1 MASVAAVGDILGR
14 LHASKSPEY
23 AKVLIERDLAPEVEQ
38 LPAEHVLALLLD
50 PGVGLLSFV
59 AATGGGEEA
68 PRGAALKLLRLTVAR
83 AAPAD
88 VARYS
93 VALRDACAALATAD
107 GDNKVKEEALELL
120 AATLA
125 NTPPSS
131 SQALRPGEL
140 AASLRVWLFRNATPA
155 KAPGGVRAWA
165 LRCLGALAEHHA
177 AAVAAHEAAAPPP
190 QVPYGDKP
198 LVLWLREHCLR
209 EIQEQLDK
217 AASKKDETK
226 VLTGALDA
234 LCAALQAVPPG
245 ALQAEQARQAL
256 RACLSCVKLVAD
268 ASRYAPAKAALKL
281 LCRHAS
287 AHLAVP
293 LLECVDD
300 ALAAVLVCRRHENK
314 DVKDAAKPALDAL
327 FDALAVAFADAAQ
340 PQATRRSA
348 YDAVW
353 AAAETLMAERDG
365 DSGNGRG
372 SGRGVALAL
381 RALGALA
388 PAAAAVGADPAAELA
403 RVAGRLSRLAA
414 SAEPEDHRGLALGA
428 ERALSLLDAHARLA
442 AAASGVGGG
451 ADAALADA
459 ALGALS
465 AAAEWLAQRFPA
477 LAPSTRADFCA
488 SAART
493 LDALARPA
501 AGAPLS
507 RFLARGVPAWLLAA
521 LQTQPPADAAP
532 PDQNVPGDVMPA
544 GAPLWPRHEPL
555 WRALL
560 AAPQGGP
567 ACFDA
572 LAEAS
577 LRLFAADLNL
587 RVTRRHVAP
596 VDVDADDDDDGD
608 AAVYGNGAL
617 VADEP
622 EDVALFARL
631 AALMAALLPAAPRPA
646 LLRWAAPLT
655 RALLSGARASPA
667 IPGFYV
673 LLTALVRACD
683 AAGGLPPHGELAA
696 LLRGAVAECAG
707 RARLEQGALRAAL
720 LHLVLAAPP
729 DLAPPDL
736 AAPAAGAALRLGVAA
751 PALADAALG
760 ALERLQ
766 AEAPD
771 ALAPHLAAVAPALAP
786 LIEEAARREASR
798 TDEVAEAAAAA
809 AKIAA
814 AAAPKAS
821 GARADTA
828 ARAARA
834 EKRGAAAARA
844 GLRAEDMVSAA
855 GRAQRLLGL
864 FGAAAHAVVESADA
878 SRDGGGDGGAAWD
891 PTPRVGLRLGVAQ
904 SPMETFL
911 DGVLPRCAALAL
923 SSPDRRSRVAAGEVL
938 HNVTV
943 LLVGR
948 QAQARIAVGSGG
960 ASFERVFARL
970 FPAVLALS
978 VDSGEFVAA
987 QLFGPLAR
995 QLAQWYG
1002 HTGEREGADEAAF
1015 LNALAAGVA
1024 DADNGALRDRCAD
1037 LLAAVFEWAMRNAAA
1052 TAGTTLDK
1060 LPYIASSV
1068 LTRCYAAM
1076 AHPSPWRRRGGATVL
1091 ARLPAF
1097 LRGNACR
1104 YLVDAHAVDAVRAC
1118 LECLGRSG
1126 ADPVGCGADDAARDA
1141 ALRFMRL
1148 LVRRAKSAR
1157 MQPKLVAFVA
1167 QLWRESGRR
1176 QLPARS
1182 EAQRCFAVL
1191 LPHLP
1196 NAPTPRDWLL
1206 EMRQPHVP
1214 AVAVAAQF
1222 GAPPP
1227 GADADRWFG
1236 AAEATL
1242 QWTAWALE
1250 IGALATGEVVAAAP
1264 TPGLE
1269 PPVVVACHAVTRV
1282 LRPPGHAVSPS
1293 ALRSSVAVRL
1303 LVLLATDMASRS
1315 PSAGGITVAVAS
1327 AHPDALQRIL
1337 LLALFA
1343 PAALGAGV
1351 ERPQAIEELLKSAAR
1366 VLACASVQQQHLP
1379 ACREL
1384 LDAFKRAVADLL
1396 TARQSST
1403 SGDLPFG
1410 LDPAAVDLSVP
1421 GAAAALTSMIDGLM
1435 ELASH
1440 AMLLPV
1446 LPSAGPMSRAELP
1459 RRLVLAVHGLG
1470 AKASPAQIQ
1479 AARRLLKLARVLG
1492 GIGGMPLIE
1501 LLLDETP
1508 VDAAASGSGASVSR
1522 GELLLLR
1529 FQDLLVDAVLYEPAH
1544 AVPLL
1549 LQPILA
1555 GAGQASP
1562 AAANAVRTL
1571 EAALN
1576 AARLSAMLHRDEA
1589 AASGGPKLPDLRSN
1603 ALLSVLAA
1611 QLPQLTRLVEADS
1624 PAASRAVAI
1633 NLLARALDLDA
1644 LCRTAV
1650 LLGASSAAKSAIVA
1664 LHARLLA
1671 PMTSAAADA
1680 AFPDPSV
1687 AAQALEI
1694 LPAFSELPPD
1704 ESEPIFAAL
1713 EKLVFACVPR
1723 ANGAAELPRGDLRR
1737 APYLKLRTALLAALA
1752 ALAQRGAAA
1761 AAGRLMRCSM
1771 NAVFWDAKIPR
1782 VIDAMR
1788 AVAKACWSCK
1798 PGAAHAVADAILAVA
1813 MEQLTT
1819 EHARVKFPRFA
1830 FAAALQPLLSRAP
1843 AAYLES
1849 FFKRNAVMLV
1859 KLASTRPAAPTA
1871 APEDVVLNKRHAC
1884 FSLMELLY
1892 AHCTPASLKLVSA
1905 EYERATGGKKM
1916 VPLFTKACRTEM
1928 QTAEEPAEPLR
1939 LACRTAAFAAFATM
1953 LAATQTAEPKKGPN
1967 DGDLPGPSSLETY
1980 TAALLRGDF
1989 FAGNSWAAVVD
2000 CTKAVTCKLEL
2011 EARARPLP
2019 ADAAAR
2025 QDGSS
2030 RAMRLKATVSSTLF
2044 SQTMDDAPP
2053 PPRRAAIG
2061 GAVPMDVDTLSTMTP
2076 EDAAAST
2083 AVEGADAADDAD
2095 FEDEAAPEVDM
2106 LDRGPALDALV
2117 RLLEQCTRAFGPV
2130 LTAAVASGAL
2140 PSWMQPLR
2148 DALLKTAPLAPP
2160 NAALFV
2166 AKALL
2171 RLQDRT
2177 NEAQRVRAEKA
2188 AGDKAS
2194 ETESASMDAS
2204 MTLAGT
2210 TQAPAWDNELLAAA
2224 APQTAAQTRP
2234 LARRGRPKTSLPS
2247 LFAPQ
2252 LAAALIAVFV
2262 SDPAAS
2268 GGCAMHD
2275 VLRQTCWAV
2284 VDWSAAWTDATAS
2297 DFPDLG
2303 AALGRLIDHAAAVTL
2318 AGPKEESQKARDANV
2333 ELVQQLLRS
2342 ASTAWP
2348 AVAQNHPERAPFAE
2362 ALKVVERKAGG
2373 RLPAEVVTRR
2383 TVALQL
2389 LAGLLLRGQPLV
2401 AQTDNA
2407 DELAR
2412 RIVTVDIPEPSAGA
2426 NLYGHKRLYT
2436 LAGTV
2441 LGLELARRAADGTPP
2456 GPWVDKLWEKLR
2468 ALLASGMPTF
2478 YPFVACLATLAE
2490 RFPAGAVQ
2498 YAPQV
2503 VTRLPDT
2510 VTDSRWE
2517 ALNVLTAAC
2526 APGSALDCASL
2537 WVDLEPRLGRL
2548 AAASSDKESDIKL
2561 LGALSALFVN
2571 NAWPGAE
2578 AAAQGCLPLLKGAF
2592 LRHRHGSVRRAYFGL
2607 LRSLASAFPAMLQ
2620 TAHLRESMLGALT
2633 DADWTAVQ
2641 EALEWWDTQAG
2652 LRRATLSERLLDMVS
2667 TACFAQTAD
2676 DWPRAA
2682 ALLLLRLPAHVDGL
2696 YDEHL
2701 LGDKP
2706 LDVSAKF
2713 IAAKIDTQW
2722 AGASVPVSD
2731 GLQSLAAESL
2741 SLYPSSMTM
2750 ASQFGGSQVGPSGAL
2765 SASQQAN
2772 PEWLRAAPPPKPLRR
2787 VFSGGQPAKPGARGA
2802 GVYATDKRDAA
2813 ILAEAQR
2820 AGHEVTLTRQY
2831 RQGNF
2836 PDITTITRRVLVDA
2850 LLQVA
2855 ARDAPAAASALA
2867 ALAATAWAEK
2877 GASAEDTH
2885 SKLRNALAAS
2895 LSEPVAPAP
2904 AFFAA
2909 TARVALADA
2918 ALPGACGLVQHA
2930 KLAQAGLRARQPASA
2945 ALVAEHALLHYAGA
2959 RDAAARAS
2967 KRQRGGDR
2975 DVLPGLLDVLAAAS
2989 TAWAAL
2995 ARLLRSSGESDVA
3008 LVVMQHTAAAST
3020 PECDALRAQLEGDAE
3035 LARDRFDAAI
3045 ADAERELGGDE
3056 EPEEAE
3062 QLRADVAR
3070 WRDARRELLM
3080 SMGRWSDVWEELAET
3095 LPAEHGGEG
3104 MLPMLWARQEHAAEQ
3119 VVPAYVRAAVRL
3131 GHGDQ
3136 LRALLAGLAQMADQA
3151 PRAAFEAAFGLE
3163 LAALEA
3169 TAWPPADDRAR
3180 LLLAGAARTTR
3191 AAWLAAPPSALRIR
3205 HALVAG
3211 MQPQAELGAT
3221 VDLVASM
3228 RGSPDAAA
3236 APAAAMLARW
3246 ASHMLSPAFAPPS
3259 ALETVAAVRELC
3271 CDALVS
3277 GAAAHGAVAPTA
3289 ITSLRG
3295 ELSRAAGDA
3304 ARHFGALSLSD
3315 ELLARAPEGF
3325 ARSKAQLKVCL
3336 ARVDAASAATLA
3348 AEPELREQ
3356 LLLGPLQALAQP
3368 EQELHA
3374 PPEAAR
3380 DVAALRGAFLLR
3392 LARLPPT
3399 PGEQDCS
3406 ALYGAQAFAAMQ
3418 VATVAAR
3425 PAEAPRS
3432 AARDLLRLAALCNE
3446 ALMLLEDAAEQGAAP
3461 ASTGELSMAAAR
3473 AVVAAA
3479 GGEEAAAAAMVDAIL
3494 RAAALASLPDARAAL
3509 PRALALLG
3517 RHGAV
3522 RAAFERLAPAV
3533 PLWQLLPW
3541 APQMVSL
3548 LGGIE
3553 ADAVLPLLRS
3563 LAEAYPR
3570 ALHFPLAL
3578 AAASSAGPLQT
3589 RAQALLALAVN
3600 PAADRFARA
3609 VEDLAFPDDRLRRW
3623 HAALVIAMR
3632 GEASTAPAVR
3642 TAVAQMLDD
3651 VADPDAARARGAG
3664 VLTLDFATSARRK
3677 AAEHLGSPVDFAA
3690 LTPGKL
3696 TNFVNAALADPG
3708 SQRAKMRKQ
3717 PRRRV
3722 ETQSVFLAELREDAA
3737 DAIEVPGQYAA
3748 AEARGEPPRPAEHLR
3763 VVGVDPLVT
3772 VLESMQAPCKLT
3784 LRCSDGTEAEFLAKG
3799 GEDLRQDER
3808 ILRLFRCASAAL
3820 QAHAPAAARGLSVV
3834 TFHVEPLSPRC
3845 GLVSWLRGA
3854 VPIKDVISRIL
3865 PATLE
3870 ADCRNE
3876 YANWAVSKV
3885 GGEGSKATFSALTM
3899 GVKASAEDVM
3909 KHLEELQASVPPYT
3923 LRTAM
3928 LQLAGTPERFL
3939 AYRARYAATLAASS
3953 AVCFVVGLGDR
3964 HTGNIMLDENTG
3976 ALVHIDFG
3984 YSFGTAST
3992 LPVPEIVPFRLTR
4005 CVREAIAPLDRTELL
4020 TSDLALALSAL
4031 HAARGPL
4038 SAALEVFAR
4047 EPLLDWT
4054 REAVSVAQKAGIAA
4068 ADAPA
4073 AHNARRL
4080 ATARSKLAY
4089 ANPVDTALRDLA
4101 PSWRS
4106 KAANWA
4112 ALQALVRGDAKRG
4125 NMRAAVCDRDTS
4137 GPNGVTPF
4145 CADAREQAACL
4156 VDLATDANV
4165 LGRCWVGW
4173 RPWL

>member
-1 MASVAAVGDILGR
+1 VLLG
-14 LHASKSPEY
+14 
-23 AKVLIERDLAPEVEQ
+23 
-38 LPAEHVLALLLD
+38 
-50 PGVGLLSFV
+50 
-59 AATGGGEEA
+59 
-68 PRGAALKLLRLTVAR
+68 
-83 AAPAD
+83 
-88 VARYS
+88 
-93 VALRDACAALATAD
+93 
-107 GDNKVKEEALELL
+107 
-120 AATLA
+120 
-125 NTPPSS
+125 PSS
-131 SQALRPGEL
+131 
-140 AASLRVWLFRNATPA
+140 
-155 KAPGGVRAWA
+155 
-165 LRCLGALAEHHA
+165 
-177 AAVAAHEAAAPPP
+177 
-190 QVPYGDKP
+190 
-198 LVLWLREHCLR
+198 
-209 EIQEQLDK
+209 
-217 AASKKDETK
+217 
-226 VLTGALDA
+226 
-234 LCAALQAVPPG
+234 
-245 ALQAEQARQAL
+245 
-256 RACLSCVKLVAD
+256 
-268 ASRYAPAKAALKL
+268 
-281 LCRHAS
+281 
-287 AHLAVP
+287 
-293 LLECVDD
+293 
-300 ALAAVLVCRRHENK
+300 
-314 DVKDAAKPALDAL
+314 AAKPAIIAL
-327 FDALAVAFADAAQ
+327 F
-340 PQATRRSA
+340 
-348 YDAVW
+348 
-353 AAAETLMAERDG
+353 
-365 DSGNGRG
+365 
-372 SGRGVALAL
+372 
-381 RALGALA
+381 
-388 PAAAAVGADPAAELA
+388 
-403 RVAGRLSRLAA
+403 
-414 SAEPEDHRGLALGA
+414 
-428 ERALSLLDAHARLA
+428 
-442 AAASGVGGG
+442 
-451 ADAALADA
+451 
-459 ALGALS
+459 
-465 AAAEWLAQRFPA
+465 
-477 LAPSTRADFCA
+477 
-488 SAART
+488 
-493 LDALARPA
+493 
-501 AGAPLS
+501 
-507 RFLARGVPAWLLAA
+507 
-521 LQTQPPADAAP
+521 
-532 PDQNVPGDVMPA
+532 
-544 GAPLWPRHEPL
+544 
-555 WRALL
+555 
-560 AAPQGGP
+560 
-567 ACFDA
+567 
-572 LAEAS
+572 
-577 LRLFAADLNL
+577 
-587 RVTRRHVAP
+587 
-596 VDVDADDDDDGD
+596 
-608 AAVYGNGAL
+608 
-617 VADEP
+617 
-622 EDVALFARL
+622 
-631 AALMAALLPAAPRPA
+631 
-646 LLRWAAPLT
+646 
-655 RALLSGARASPA
+655 
-667 IPGFYV
+667 
-673 LLTALVRACD
+673 
-683 AAGGLPPHGELAA
+683 
-696 LLRGAVAECAG
+696 
-707 RARLEQGALRAAL
+707 
-720 LHLVLAAPP
+720 
-729 DLAPPDL
+729 
-736 AAPAAGAALRLGVAA
+736 
-751 PALADAALG
+751 
-760 ALERLQ
+760 
-766 AEAPD
+766 
-771 ALAPHLAAVAPALAP
+771 
-786 LIEEAARREASR
+786 
-798 TDEVAEAAAAA
+798 
-809 AKIAA
+809 
-814 AAAPKAS
+814 
-821 GARADTA
+821 
-828 ARAARA
+828 
-834 EKRGAAAARA
+834 
-844 GLRAEDMVSAA
+844 
-855 GRAQRLLGL
+855 
-864 FGAAAHAVVESADA
+864 
-878 SRDGGGDGGAAWD
+878 
-891 PTPRVGLRLGVAQ
+891 
-904 SPMETFL
+904 
-911 DGVLPRCAALAL
+911 
-923 SSPDRRSRVAAGEVL
+923 
-938 HNVTV
+938 
-943 LLVGR
+943 
-948 QAQARIAVGSGG
+948 
-960 ASFERVFARL
+960 
-970 FPAVLALS
+970 
-978 VDSGEFVAA
+978 
-987 QLFGPLAR
+987 
-995 QLAQWYG
+995 
-1002 HTGEREGADEAAF
+1002 
-1015 LNALAAGVA
+1015 
-1024 DADNGALRDRCAD
+1024 
-1037 LLAAVFEWAMRNAAA
+1037 
-1052 TAGTTLDK
+1052 
-1060 LPYIASSV
+1060 
-1068 LTRCYAAM
+1068 
-1076 AHPSPWRRRGGATVL
+1076 
-1091 ARLPAF
+1091 
-1097 LRGNACR
+1097 
-1104 YLVDAHAVDAVRAC
+1104 
-1118 LECLGRSG
+1118 
-1126 ADPVGCGADDAARDA
+1126 
-1141 ALRFMRL
+1141 
-1148 LVRRAKSAR
+1148 
-1157 MQPKLVAFVA
+1157 
-1167 QLWRESGRR
+1167 
-1176 QLPARS
+1176 
-1182 EAQRCFAVL
+1182 
-1191 LPHLP
+1191 
-1196 NAPTPRDWLL
+1196 
-1206 EMRQPHVP
+1206 
-1214 AVAVAAQF
+1214 
-1222 GAPPP
+1222 
-1227 GADADRWFG
+1227 
-1236 AAEATL
+1236 
-1242 QWTAWALE
+1242 
-1250 IGALATGEVVAAAP
+1250 
-1264 TPGLE
+1264 
-1269 PPVVVACHAVTRV
+1269 
-1282 LRPPGHAVSPS
+1282 
-1293 ALRSSVAVRL
+1293 
-1303 LVLLATDMASRS
+1303 
-1315 PSAGGITVAVAS
+1315 
-1327 AHPDALQRIL
+1327 
-1337 LLALFA
+1337 
-1343 PAALGAGV
+1343 
-1351 ERPQAIEELLKSAAR
+1351 
-1366 VLACASVQQQHLP
+1366 
-1379 ACREL
+1379 
-1384 LDAFKRAVADLL
+1384 
-1396 TARQSST
+1396 
-1403 SGDLPFG
+1403 
-1410 LDPAAVDLSVP
+1410 
-1421 GAAAALTSMIDGLM
+1421 
-1435 ELASH
+1435 
-1440 AMLLPV
+1440 
-1446 LPSAGPMSRAELP
+1446 
-1459 RRLVLAVHGLG
+1459 
-1470 AKASPAQIQ
+1470 
-1479 AARRLLKLARVLG
+1479 
-1492 GIGGMPLIE
+1492 
-1501 LLLDETP
+1501 
-1508 VDAAASGSGASVSR
+1508 
-1522 GELLLLR
+1522 
-1529 FQDLLVDAVLYEPAH
+1529 
-1544 AVPLL
+1544 
-1549 LQPILA
+1549 
-1555 GAGQASP
+1555 
-1562 AAANAVRTL
+1562 
-1571 EAALN
+1571 
-1576 AARLSAMLHRDEA
+1576 
-1589 AASGGPKLPDLRSN
+1589 
-1603 ALLSVLAA
+1603 
-1611 QLPQLTRLVEADS
+1611 
-1624 PAASRAVAI
+1624 
-1633 NLLARALDLDA
+1633 
-1644 LCRTAV
+1644 
-1650 LLGASSAAKSAIVA
+1650 
-1664 LHARLLA
+1664 ARLLA
-1671 PMTSAAADA
+1671 PMTSAAADS
-1680 AFPDPSV
+1680 FPDPSV

-1704 ESEPIFAAL
+1704 DSEPIFAAL
-1713 EKLVFACVPR
+1713 DQLVFVCVPR
-1723 ANGAAELPRGDLRR
+1723 ANGAAELPRGDVRR

-1771 NAVFWDAKIPR
+1771 NAIFWDAKVPR
-1782 VIDAMR
+1782 VTDAMR

-1798 PGAAHAVADAILAVA
+1798 PDAAHAVADAILAVA

-1859 KLASTRPAAPTA
+1859 KLAGTRPAAPTA
-1871 APEDVVLNKRHAC
+1871 APEDVVLSKRHAC

-1905 EYERATGGKKM
+1905 EYERATSGKKM
-1916 VPLFTKACRTEM
+1916 VPIFTKACKTEM
-1928 QTAEEPAEPLR
+1928 QTAEEPMESLR

-1953 LAATQTAEPKKGPN
+1953 LAATQTAEPKKAPN
-1967 DGDLPGPSSLETY
+1967 DGDPPGPSSLETY

-2000 CTKAVTCKLEL
+2000 CTVAVKCKLVL

-2019 ADAAAR
+2019 ADAATR

-2044 SQTMDDAPP
+2044 SQTMDDEPP
-2053 PPRRAAIG
+2053 PPRKASSG

-2083 AVEGADAADDAD
+2083 AVEGAEAADDAD
-2095 FEDEAAPEVDM
+2095 FEDEAAPEVDI

-2130 LTAAVASGAL
+2130 LTAAAASGAL
-2140 PSWMQPLR
+2140 PSWMQPLH

-2188 AGDKAS
+2188 AGDKTSEAGAADAS
-2194 ETESASMDAS
+2194 SMDAS

-2210 TQAPAWDNELLAAA
+2210 TQAPAWDTELLAAA
-2224 APQTAAQTRP
+2224 APPTAAQTRP
-2234 LARRGRPKTSLPS
+2234 LARRGRPKSSLPS

-2252 LAAALIAVFV
+2252 LAAALIGVFV
-2262 SDPAAS
+2262 SDPDAS

-2284 VDWSAAWTDATAS
+2284 VDWSAAWTDATAVS
-2297 DFPDLG
+2297 YPELG
-2303 AALGRLIDHAAAVTL
+2303 AALGRLIDHAASVTL
-2318 AGPKEESQKARDANV
+2318 NGPTAESQKARDANV
-2333 ELVQQLLRS
+2333 ELVMQLLRC
-2342 ASTAWP
+2342 AAVAWP
-2348 AVAQNHPERAPFAE
+2348 AVAQSHPARTPFAE
-2362 ALKVVERKAGG
+2362 ALIVVGTKAGG
-2373 RLPAEVVTRR
+2373 RLPLDAVTRR

-2412 RIVTVDIPEPSAGA
+2412 RIVKVDIPEPSAGA

-2436 LAGTV
+2436 TAGTV

-2456 GPWVDKLWEKLR
+2456 GPWVEKLWEKLR
-2468 ALLASGMPTF
+2468 ALLNAGMPTF
-2478 YPFVACLATLAE
+2478 DPFIVCLAMLVE
-2490 RFPAGAVQ
+2490 RFPAAAVQ

-2503 VTRLPDT
+2503 VTRLPDAI
-2510 VTDSRWE
+2510 TDSRWE

-2526 APGSALDCASL
+2526 VPGSVLDCASL
-2537 WVDLEPRLGRL
+2537 WVDLEPRLSRL

-2561 LGALSALFVN
+2561 LGALCALFVN

-2578 AAAQGCLPLLKGAF
+2578 AAAQGCLPLLKSAF
-2592 LRHRHGSVRRAYFGL
+2592 LRHRHGSVRRAYFAL
-2607 LRSLASAFPAMLQ
+2607 LRALASAFPAMLQ

-2641 EALEWWDTQAG
+2641 EALAWWDTQAG
-2652 LRRATLSERLLDMVS
+2652 LRDATLSERLLDMVTS
-2667 TACFAQTAD
+2667 ACFAQTAD

-2682 ALLLLRLPAHVDGL
+2682 ALLLLRLPAHVDAL

-2706 LDVSAKF
+2706 LDAAATF

-2750 ASQFGGSQVGPSGAL
+2750 ASQFGAGSQVGPSGAL

-2772 PEWLRAAPPPKPLRR
+2772 PAWLRTAPPPKPLRR
-2787 VFSGGQPAKPGARGA
+2787 VFSGGQPAKPGARGP

-2820 AGHEVTLTRQY
+2820 AGHEVTLTREY
-2831 RQGNF
+2831 RISNF

-2850 LLQVA
+2850 LLRVA

-2877 GASAEDTH
+2877 GSSADDTH
-2885 SKLRNALAAS
+2885 GKLREALAAA
-2895 LSEPVAPAP
+2895 LSEPVAPAS

-2909 TARVALADA
+2909 ISRVALADA
-2918 ALPGACGLVQHA
+2918 ALPGACGLVQHD

-2967 KRQRGGDR
+2967 KRQRAQESA
-2975 DVLPGLLDVLAAAS
+2975 LPGLIDVLAAAS

-3045 ADAERELGGDE
+3045 ADAERELGGDD
-3056 EPEEAE
+3056 EPQDAQ

-3080 SMGRWSDVWEELAET
+3080 SMGRWSDVWDELADT
-3095 LPAEHGGEG
+3095 LPAEHGGPG

-3151 PRAAFEAAFGLE
+3151 PRASFEAAFGLE

-3180 LLLAGAARTTR
+3180 LLLASAARTTR

-3228 RGSPDAAA
+3228 RNAPDVAA

-3246 ASHMLSPAFAPPS
+3246 ASHMPSPAFAPPS

-3271 CDALVS
+3271 CDALVA
-3277 GAAAHGAVAPTA
+3277 GAAAHGAVAPAA
-3289 ITSLRG
+3289 ISSLRG
-3295 ELSRAAGDA
+3295 ELTRAAGDA
-3304 ARHFGALSLSD
+3304 ARRFGALSLSD
-3315 ELLARAPEGF
+3315 ELLARAPDGF
-3325 ARSKAQLKVCL
+3325 ARAKAMLKVCL

-3348 AEPELREQ
+3348 AEPVLREE
-3356 LLLGPLQALAQP
+3356 LLLTPLQALGQP

-3392 LARLPPT
+3392 LARLPP
-3399 PGEQDCS
+3399 PSGEEDCS
-3406 ALYGAQAFAAMQ
+3406 GLYGAQAFAAMQ

-3494 RAAALASLPDARAAL
+3494 RAATLASLPDARAAL

-3517 RHGAV
+3517 RHAAV
-3522 RAAFERLAPAV
+3522 RSAFERLAPAV

-3553 ADAVLPLLRS
+3553 ADTVLPVLRS

-3589 RAQALLALAVN
+3589 RVQALLALAVN

-3623 HAALVIAMR
+3623 HAALVVALR
-3632 GEASTAPAVR
+3632 DAAATAPAVR
-3642 TAVAQMLDD
+3642 AAVAAMLDD

-3664 VLTLDFATSARRK
+3664 VLTVDFAASARRK
-3677 AAEHLGSPVDFAA
+3677 AAEHLGSPVDFSS

-3696 TNFVNAALADPG
+3696 LKFVQAALEDPG
-3708 SQRAKMRKQ
+3708 AQRAKMRRQ

-3737 DAIEVPGQYAA
+3737 DAVEVPGQYAA

-3763 VVGVDPLVT
+3763 VVGVDPVVS
-3772 VLESMQAPCKLT
+3772 VLESLQAPCKLT

-3865 PATLE
+3865 PANLE
-3870 ADCRNE
+3870 AHCRDE
-3876 YANWAVSKV
+3876 YAHWAKSKV
-3885 GGEGSKATFSALTM
+3885 GGEGGKNTFGELTM
-3899 GVKASAEDVM
+3899 TGKASVEDVT
-3909 KHLEELQASVPPYT
+3909 KHLDELHASIPPYT

-4054 REAVSVAQKAGIAA
+4054 REAVNVAQKAGITA

-4106 KAANWA
+4106 KPANWA
-4112 ALQALVRGDAKRG
+4112 ALQALVHGDAKRG
-4125 NMRAAVCDRDTS
+4125 NVRAAVCDRDTS